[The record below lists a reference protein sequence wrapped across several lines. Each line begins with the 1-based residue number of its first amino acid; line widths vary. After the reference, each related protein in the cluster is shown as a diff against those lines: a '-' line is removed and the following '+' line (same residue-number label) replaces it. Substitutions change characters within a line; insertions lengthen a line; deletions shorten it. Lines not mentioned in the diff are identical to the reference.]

1 VIDRLRELAS
11 RPIADRQRSRL
22 LALAAAAILAA
33 TALLLATRPHPT
45 DLAPAPARPHTTRTQ
60 AALAPAPRQH
70 TTTQPTVAPVP
81 VVRTAR
87 AFLAG
92 YLAFLYG
99 HRGASAITGATPMLR
114 RHLASQVLVVAPA
127 QRRRYGRA
135 IELTATVV
143 GGGWS
148 VQVLIADGGVADYPL
163 LLEITRAGGRWL
175 VSGVGG

>member
-1 VIDRLRELAS
+1 
-11 RPIADRQRSRL
+11 
-22 LALAAAAILAA
+22 
-33 TALLLATRPHPT
+33 
-45 DLAPAPARPHTTRTQ
+45 
-60 AALAPAPRQH
+60 
-70 TTTQPTVAPVP
+70 
-81 VVRTAR
+81 VRTAR